1 MELIAHS
8 IPRKKPDL
16 KPHSYAAHIQEV
28 HGYGVKIANIMLA
41 YGRYSKTEQDVWL
54 KSLIIAIQV
63 HDMGK
68 LDSENQAVLSGN
80 KKERGLP
87 VDHIDAGVATCGKI
101 SNLLSAWLI
110 RAHHAPGLADR
121 ISERNLLRHLGNK
134 YGVTHYLRGARHN
147 RNETDKY
154 QLEKHYNDVISK
166 TDERIEG
173 YIKIQESICGQ
184 IKKIPYELPAD
195 PMSVRLLLSCLV
207 DADHSSAASYSTQTP
222 MPEVQSIEEISDKC
236 HWEKRLSKLKAHV
249 SELPNKATD
258 AMEKQRNILRGEL
271 FNLCLNADSNLPPI
285 VSCAAPVGLGK
296 TTSVMSYLI
305 RKAMEKN
312 LRHIFVVAP
321 FTNIISQTAKTLKEA
336 LVLEGEDPDNIIVEH
351 HHKVDFS
358 DPDFR
363 QYATLWRAPIVV
375 TTAVQFFQTLASAHP
390 TELRKLHELSG
401 SAIFIDESH
410 ACLPPHLLRVTW
422 HWLNL
427 LAQKWSCE
435 IVMASGSMFRFWNHD
450 DVVDINSMMKVPD
463 LMDESFY
470 KKAFSDEKK
479 RVKFQTI
486 SGRMSLKTLIA
497 HVVKKTGNTKNA
509 VVILNTVQSA
519 AVVAKALA
527 KKIDENKKI
536 TLKERKVL
544 HLSTAL
550 TPIDRECIIE
560 ELQRRQQE
568 CEWSDK
574 TWYLVATSCVEAGI
588 DLDFSLGYR
597 ERCSVTSYYQ
607 TAGRINR
614 HNKKPGAILYDCTL
628 DYDGSLVEHRG
639 FRRSRSVFEELW
651 NRIEAGDDISE
662 LSTLAVRR
670 EAVLRNKTCVI
681 SKDLAKNEFKYN
693 YQNVNENYKIIESDT
708 LTVVINEYITQQLL
722 NAKPVTWQTIQ
733 MNSIQIWG
741 NKLSEYGVS
750 EIGDSGIYQWDLEYN
765 NFLGYMAGALTVI
778 QANKTN
784 AYYCE

>member
-16 KPHSYAAHIQEV
+16 KPHSYASHIKEAHD
-28 HGYGVKIANIMLA
+28 YGAKVANIMLA
-41 YGRYSKTEQDVWL
+41 YGRYSKAEQDAWL
-54 KSLIIAIQV
+54 TSLIIAIHV

-68 LDSENQAVLSGN
+68 IDSENQAVLSG
-80 KKERGLP
+80 KKKGHGLP
-87 VDHIDAGVATCGKI
+87 VDHIDAGVAACEKI
-101 SNLLSAWLI
+101 SNHLSAWLV
-110 RAHHAPGLADR
+110 RAHHAPGLSDR
-121 ISERNLLRHLGNK
+121 ISEKNLLRHLGIK
-134 YGVTHYLRGARHN
+134 YNVTHYLRGARHY

-154 QLEKHYNDVISK
+154 QLEIHCNVISK

-173 YIKIQESICGQ
+173 YIKAQESVCGQ
-184 IKKIPYELPAD
+184 IMQIPHELPVD

-222 MPEVQSIEEISDKC
+222 MPEVQSIEEIANKC
-236 HWEKRLSKLKAHV
+236 RWEERLSKLKTYV

-258 AMEKQRNILRGEL
+258 AMEKQRNILRAEL
-271 FNLCLNADSNLPPI
+271 FDLCLNADSNLSSI

-296 TTSVMSYLI
+296 TTSVMAYLI
-305 RKAMEKN
+305 RKAMKKN

-336 LVLEGEDPDNIIVEH
+336 LILEGEDPDNIIVEH

-358 DPDFR
+358 NPEFR

-375 TTAVQFFQTLASAHP
+375 TTAVQFFQTLASANP
-390 TELRKLHELSG
+390 TELRKLHEISG

-427 LAQKWSCE
+427 LAQNWSCE

-450 DVVDINSMMKVPD
+450 DVVELEAMKKVPD
-463 LMDESFY
+463 LMDELFY
-470 KKAFSDEKK
+470 KKAFIQEKE

-486 SGRMSLKTLIA
+486 NGKMSLKGLVA
-497 HVVKKTGNTKNA
+497 HVVNETGKTKDA
-509 VVILNTVQSA
+509 LIILNTVQSA

-527 KKIDENKKI
+527 KKLNENEKV
-536 TLKERKVL
+536 TLKERKIL

-550 TPIDRECIIE
+550 TPNDRECIIE
-560 ELQRRQQE
+560 ELRRRQHK

-574 TWYLVATSCVEAGI
+574 AWYLVATSCVEAGI
-588 DLDFSLGYR
+588 DLDFYLGYR

-614 HNKKPGAILYDCTL
+614 HNKKPGAILYDFTSDIDDL
-628 DYDGSLVEHRG
+628 LIEHRG
-639 FRRSRSVFEELW
+639 FRHSRNIFEDLW
-651 NRIEAGDDISE
+651 NRIEDGDDISE

-670 EAVLRNKTCVI
+670 EAALSNKNHVI
-681 SKDLAKNEFKYN
+681 SQDLAKNETKHN
-693 YQNVNENYKIIESDT
+693 YQYINDNYKIIESET
-708 LTVVINEYITQQLL
+708 FTVVIDKEITQQLL

-741 NKLSEYGVS
+741 NKLLEYGVS
-750 EIGDSGIYQWDLEYN
+750 EIGDTGIYRWDLKYDD
-765 NFLGYMAGALTVI
+765 FLGYMAGALTVI
-778 QANKTN
+778 SFTN
-784 AYYCE
+784 Q